1 MEFNTWRVL
10 QEVSSVASSAHQFI
24 SNSTGSSHQE
34 STHPNVNRSV
44 SHWDLLKYVGDIC
57 HLLSFAIL
65 IYNMKKKNNC
75 LGVSYRTQEIY
86 LIVFL
91 ARYSDLLFAP
101 QPNVWNVF
109 CKVLYIGLTVYCIYL
124 IRFERPICVSYET
137 VMDKFPH
144 RYTIIPAAVVIG
156 LLLPDY
162 SLWAFF
168 HPWFHKVYNITVVM
182 EAFAILPQ
190 LALLRKIRE
199 IEIVTGGYIFCLGM
213 YRGIYI
219 LSWVWRMVE
228 MNFYFKS
235 IYIKF
240 IFGVIQY
247 LLYADFI
254 INYLKSVKEKKPF
267 VSLPI

>member
-1 MEFNTWRVL
+1 MEFNAWRIL
-10 QEVSSVASSAHQFI
+10 QEISSATTSAHDHSSSTVASPHEDKS
-24 SNSTGSSHQE
+24 
-34 STHPNVNRSV
+34 HPNINRTV
-44 SHWDLLKYVGDIC
+44 SHWDLLKYLGDFC

-65 IYNMKKKNNC
+65 IYNMKKKKNC

-91 ARYSDLLFAP
+91 ARYCDLFFAP
-101 QPNVWNVF
+101 QPNLWNVF
-109 CKVLYIGLTVYCIYL
+109 CKVLYITLTVYCIYL

-144 RYTIIPAAVVIG
+144 RIALIPAAFLLG
-156 LLLPDY
+156 MLLPDY

-168 HPWFHKVYNITVVM
+168 HPVFHRVYNFTVVL

-199 IEIVTGGYIFCLGM
+199 IEIVTGGYIFCLGI

-219 LSWVWRMVE
+219 LSWIWRIVE
-228 MNFYFKS
+228 MNVYFKS
-235 IYIKF
+235 CYIKF
-240 IFGVIQY
+240 IFGVIQF
-247 LLYADFI
+247 LLYGDFI
-254 INYLKSVKEKKPF
+254 VNYIKSVREKKPF

>member
-1 MEFNTWRVL
+1 MEFNAWRILEQAAQTTVL
-10 QEVSSVASSAHQFI
+10 TVAHNSSSKASEYEGKQ
-24 SNSTGSSHQE
+24 
-34 STHPNVNRSV
+34 HPNLQKQVT
-44 SHWDLLKYVGDIC
+44 HWDLLKYLGDIC
-57 HLLSFAIL
+57 HILSFIIL
-65 IYNMKKKNNC
+65 IYNMKKKHNC

-91 ARYSDLLFAP
+91 ARYCDLLFAP
-101 QPNVWNVF
+101 QPLLWNVI
-109 CKVLYIGLTVYCIYL
+109 CKILYIGLTIYAIFL
-124 IRFERPICVSYET
+124 IRFERPICVSYEA

-144 RYTIIPAAVVIG
+144 RLTIIPAAIIIG
-156 LLLPDY
+156 YLLPDY
-162 SLWAFF
+162 SKWAFF
-168 HPWFHKVYNITVVM
+168 HPWFHKVYNITLVL

-190 LALLRKIRE
+190 LALLRKIKE

-219 LSWVWRMVE
+219 LSWVWRMILTDTT
-228 MNFYFKS
+228 FKN

-247 LLYADFI
+247 LLYGDFI
-254 INYLKSVKEKKPF
+254 IHYVKSLREKKPF

>member
-1 MEFNTWRVL
+1 M
-10 QEVSSVASSAHQFI
+10 
-24 SNSTGSSHQE
+24 
-34 STHPNVNRSV
+34 
-44 SHWDLLKYVGDIC
+44 LKYLGDIC
-57 HLLSFAIL
+57 HLVSFVIL
-65 IYNMKKKNNC
+65 IYNMRKKHNC

-101 QPNVWNVF
+101 QRSIWNVI
-109 CKVLYIGLTVYCIYL
+109 CKVLYIGLTVYCIFL
-124 IRFERPICVSYET
+124 IRFERPICPSYEV

-144 RYTIIPAAVVIG
+144 RLTVIPASIVIG

-168 HPWFHKVYNITVVM
+168 HPIFHKVYNITVVM

-199 IEIVTGGYIFCLGM
+199 IEIVTGGYIFCLGI

-219 LSWVWRMVE
+219 LSWIWRMVE
-228 MNFYFKS
+228 MNEYFKS
-235 IYIKF
+235 ICIKF
-240 IFGVIQY
+240 IFGIIQY

-254 INYLKSVKEKKPF
+254 FNYIKSVKEKKPF